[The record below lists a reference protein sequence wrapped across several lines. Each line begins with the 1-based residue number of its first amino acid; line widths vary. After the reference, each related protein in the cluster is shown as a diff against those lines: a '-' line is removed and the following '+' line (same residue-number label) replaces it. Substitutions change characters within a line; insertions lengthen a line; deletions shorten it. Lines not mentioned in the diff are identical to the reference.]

1 MLLTNNSTLKTMIED
16 KFSNYEGHF
25 QIKVFGSFNQEKLE
39 GIRKGATIKGKK
51 LGPFFVV

>member
-1 MLLTNNSTLKTMIED
+1 MIED